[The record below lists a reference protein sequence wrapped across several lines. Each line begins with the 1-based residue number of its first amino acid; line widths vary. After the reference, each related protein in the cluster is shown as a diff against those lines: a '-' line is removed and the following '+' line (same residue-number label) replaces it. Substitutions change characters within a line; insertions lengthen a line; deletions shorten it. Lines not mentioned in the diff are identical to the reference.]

1 MATIAASRRRGELV
15 AFKRARILDAAREV
29 FAEHGLDRATLR
41 QIAAAAGYA
50 AGTLYLH
57 FESKEAIYG
66 AVLRE
71 SLGRL
76 TAAVDTAKGA
86 GAEAALMSFYRYYAD
101 NAEELDLGL
110 YLFRGTRRTGLD
122 PVLDQDLND
131 RLRAVVEMLASALAA
146 DTGRAW
152 REAHRETVSLA
163 SFMVG
168 CLIMGGTGRLG
179 MLGYSGDD
187 LVLRRV
193 AEVLGAKDADDFVDG
208 RCRNRVRR
216 QGDKTAAKA

>member
-1 MATIAASRRRGELV
+1 MATAARSRRRDELG
-15 AFKRARILDAAREV
+15 AFKRERILDAAREV

-41 QIAAAAGYA
+41 QIAAAAGYV

-66 AVLRE
+66 ALLRE
-71 SLGRL
+71 SLDRL
-76 TAAVDTAKGA
+76 ATAIDAAKAA
-86 GAEAALMSFYRYYAD
+86 GAEAALMSFYRYYAE

-110 YLFRGTRRTGLD
+110 YLFRGTRRTGLN

-131 RLRAVVEMLASALAA
+131 RLRAVVETLASTLAA
-146 DTGRAW
+146 TTGLPW
-152 REAHRETVSLA
+152 RDAHRETVSLA

-179 MLGYSGDD
+179 MLGYAGDE
-187 LVLRRV
+187 LVRRRV
-193 AEVLGAKDADDFVDG
+193 AEVLGRARPG
-208 RCRNRVRR
+208 
-216 QGDKTAAKA
+216 GGSG